1 VGTVI
6 YYRLT
11 HFFITAKQDHFHYF
25 DIGIYD
31 SKEKAQAALELLKT
45 KPGFCLRP
53 NAFRIRKVIRFGTP
67 RLLNNTYW
75 IDGFETYTYTK

>member
-1 VGTVI
+1 MI

-11 HFFITAKQDHFHYF
+11 HFFITRQADHFHYF

-31 SKEKAQAALELLKT
+31 SKENAQAAMDLLKK
-45 KPGFCLRP
+45 KPGFCLHP
-53 NAFRIRKVIRFGTP
+53 NAFRIRNVFCFKRP

-75 IDGFETYTYTK
+75 IDGFETYTYTR

>member
-1 VGTVI
+1 MCMI
-6 YYRLT
+6 CHRLT
-11 HFFITAKQDHFHYF
+11 HFFITRQAEHFHYF

-53 NAFRIRKVIRFGTP
+53 KAFRIRRVIRFKRP

-75 IDGFETYTYTK
+75 IDGFETYIYTR

>member
-1 VGTVI
+1 MF
-6 YYRLT
+6 YYRVT
-11 HFFITAKQDHFHYF
+11 HFFITRKPEHFHGF

-31 SKEKAQAALELLKT
+31 SIEKAYAAIELLKT

-53 NAFRIRKVIRFGTP
+53 NAFKIRRVIRFKQP

-75 IDGFETYTYTK
+75 VDGFETYTYTR